1 MPILEK
7 KYNIKIDQ
15 NCLIAF
21 FLPLFFKL
29 RFTMLCQF
37 LLYSTVAQSRLCEL
51 SYHMYT
57 VYIYTHTHTDI
68 YMLYIYILYLISSH
82 MIFCP
87 KRLDTVPR
95 AIQQDLRT

>member
-21 FLPLFFKL
+21 FLPLFFKI

-37 LLYSTVAQSRLCEL
+37 LLYSTVAQSRVCEL

-57 VYIYTHTHTDI
+57 YIHTHTRT
-68 YMLYIYILYLISSH
+68 YICYTYTFFISYH
-82 MIFCP
+82 P
-87 KRLDTVPR
+87 L
-95 AIQQDLRT
+95 